1 MDTTEQMEIRIE
13 TVKENA
19 DGSADALIHF
29 NAEGLKYLIQYAV
42 IDILREH
49 AKQNPIQQP
58 ESEKKVKL
66 PNDTSKRKA
75 STQAGIRRGTRH
87 DTGGGG

>member
-1 MDTTEQMEIRIE
+1 MEMEIRIE

-19 DGSADALIHF
+19 DGSADALVHF

-42 IDILREH
+42 IDILTKYVEQH
-49 AKQNPIQQP
+49 PIEQP

-66 PNDTSKRKA
+66 PNAISKRKA
-75 STQAGIRRGTRH
+75 STQTGLRRRSRH